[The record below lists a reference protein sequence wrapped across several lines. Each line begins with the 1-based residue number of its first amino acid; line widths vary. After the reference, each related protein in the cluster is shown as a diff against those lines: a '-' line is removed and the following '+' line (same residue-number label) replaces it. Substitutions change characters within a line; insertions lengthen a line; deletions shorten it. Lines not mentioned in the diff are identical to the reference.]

1 MMPHRKT
8 TVTLTGPARID
19 GQDMKKGDQVED
31 TIGVALQLVELGA
44 LAALPEVEL
53 PGPASDEDQALHEK
67 ALAMAETM
75 VGQKVAEALAE
86 TAAELANERRRGD
99 ELSLKLAETQA
110 ERDSLRAQL
119 AVATA
124 PTADKDTA
132 EPAGG
137 EVTDTAPKKRGK

>member
-1 MMPHRKT
+1 MPHRKT

-19 GQDMKKGDQVED
+19 GQDMKKGDQVEV

-86 TAAELANERRRGD
+86 TAAELANERRRADDLG
-99 ELSLKLAETQA
+99 LKLAEAQA

-124 PTADKDTA
+124 PKADKDTA
-132 EPAGG
+132 EHAGG
-137 EVTDTAPKKRGK
+137 EVSDTAPKKRGK